1 MGVLERGLIVIPK
14 ELTDLNSYIN
24 AERRHRMQAANIKK
38 RETNICIVYLKQ
50 AVNKGFEIGHDQ
62 YPLHVIFRWY
72 AKDGR
77 KDLDN
82 IAYAKKYIMDAM
94 QKVKL
99 IENDGYKQVQRY
111 TDIYLVDKEKP
122 RVEIEI
128 RSMSDGA

>member
-1 MGVLERGLIVIPK
+1 MGVLERSIIVIPK

-50 AVNKGFEIGHDQ
+50 AVSQGFEIEHDQ
-62 YPLHVIFRWY
+62 YPLHVTFKWY
-72 AKDGR
+72 AKDRR
-77 KDLDN
+77 KDLDI

-94 QKVKL
+94 QKVEL

>member
-1 MGVLERGLIVIPK
+1 MGVLERRVIVIPK
-14 ELTDLNSYIN
+14 ELTDLNTYIN
-24 AERRHRMQAANIKK
+24 AERRHRMQGANIKK
-38 RETNICIVYLKQ
+38 KETNTCMAYLKQ
-50 AVNKGFEIGHDQ
+50 AVNKGFEIGRDK
-62 YPLHVIFRWY
+62 YPLHITFKWY
-72 AKDGR
+72 AKDRR

-94 QKVKL
+94 QKVEL

-111 TDIYLVDKEKP
+111 TDIYLVDKENP

>member
-1 MGVLERGLIVIPK
+1 MGVLERNQIVIPK
-14 ELTDLNSYIN
+14 ELTDLNTYIN
-24 AERRHRMQAANIKK
+24 AERRHRMQGANIKK
-38 RETNICIVYLKQ
+38 KETNACIAYLKQ
-50 AVNKGFEIGHDQ
+50 AINNGFDIDHVE
-62 YPLHVIFRWY
+62 YPLQITFKWY
-72 AKDGR
+72 AKDRR

-94 QKVKL
+94 QKVNL

-128 RSMSDGA
+128 RSMSDGT